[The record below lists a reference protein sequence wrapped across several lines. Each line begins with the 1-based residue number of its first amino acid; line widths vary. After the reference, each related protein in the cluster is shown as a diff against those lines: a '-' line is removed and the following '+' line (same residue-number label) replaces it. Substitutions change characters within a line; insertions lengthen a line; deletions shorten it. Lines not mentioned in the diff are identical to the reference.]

1 MNRLFLIFC
10 LLLAALAG
18 GCVGPGTPQTK
29 PRLLHK
35 ANVLPLALDPAFSFR
50 KTKQFLFDPKLT
62 KPSTSEMLSFER
74 ERMYYR
80 AVAATEIE
88 AREGH
93 YFAFW
98 WRAERTADVTVRL
111 EYRQANLGAY
121 VQAQEVDVP
130 AAKGTL
136 ETQFQIVGDK
146 YLQDGKVIAWRALLI
161 ENGKVVALTQSFLW
175 N

>member
-1 MNRLFLIFC
+1 MTRPFLILC
-10 LLLAALAG
+10 LLLTALVG
-18 GCVGPGTPQTK
+18 GCAGPGIPQSQ

-50 KTKQFLFDPKLT
+50 KTKLFLHDIKLE
-62 KPSTSEMLSFER
+62 KPTTSDMLRFER
-74 ERMYYR
+74 ERMFYG

-98 WRAERTADVTVRL
+98 WRAERTANVTVRL

-130 AAKGTL
+130 AARGTL
-136 ETQFQIVGDK
+136 ETQFKVVGDN
-146 YLQDGKVIAWRALLI
+146 YFQDGKVIAWRALLI